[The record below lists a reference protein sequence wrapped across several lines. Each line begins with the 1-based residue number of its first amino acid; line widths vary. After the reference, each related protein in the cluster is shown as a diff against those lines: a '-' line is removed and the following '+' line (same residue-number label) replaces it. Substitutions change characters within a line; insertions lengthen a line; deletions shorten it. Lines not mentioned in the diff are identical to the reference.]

1 MSNLIRFAPG
11 NVRSLQGE
19 FDRLFDG
26 LLSTRTDEAASAM
39 WAPRVD
45 LLESDDA
52 YVLEVDV
59 PGLKRD
65 DININFHDQT
75 LTISGER
82 SSEKKEEKKGEYVR
96 VERQYGNFYRSFTLP
111 RSVDSNKIEASYEN
125 GVLIVTVPKAE
136 ESKPR
141 KIDVR

>member
-26 LLSTRTDEAASAM
+26 LLSSRTDEAASSM

-45 LLESDDA
+45 LTESDDA
-52 YVLEVDV
+52 YTVEVDV
-59 PGLKRD
+59 PGVNRD

-82 SSEKKEEKKGEYVR
+82 KSEQKESGKGEYVR
-96 VERQYGNFYRSFTLP
+96 IERQYGSFYRSFTLP
-111 RSVDSNKIEASYEN
+111 RTVDSNNIEASYDN
-125 GVLIVTVPKAE
+125 GVLVITVPKAE

>member
-26 LLSTRTDEAASAM
+26 LLSSRTDETASSM

-45 LLESDDA
+45 LTESEDA
-52 YVLEVDV
+52 YTVEVDV
-59 PGLKRD
+59 PGVNRD

-82 SSEKKEEKKGEYVR
+82 KSERKESEKGEYVR
-96 VERQYGNFYRSFTLP
+96 IERQYGSFYRSFTLP
-111 RSVDSNKIEASYEN
+111 RTVDSNNIEASYDN
-125 GVLIVTVPKAE
+125 GVLVITVPKAE